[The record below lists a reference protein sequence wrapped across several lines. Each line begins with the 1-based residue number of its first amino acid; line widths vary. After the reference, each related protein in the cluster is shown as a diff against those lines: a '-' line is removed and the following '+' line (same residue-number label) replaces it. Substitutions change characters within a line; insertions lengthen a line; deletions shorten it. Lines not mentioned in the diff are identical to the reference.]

1 MVGVDDVVIAV
12 GTVVSVCPITI
23 AGMLLD
29 VVGLIKH
36 AV

>member
-1 MVGVDDVVIAV
+1 MVGVDDAVVEP
-12 GTVVSVCPITI
+12 GMVVSVCPITI